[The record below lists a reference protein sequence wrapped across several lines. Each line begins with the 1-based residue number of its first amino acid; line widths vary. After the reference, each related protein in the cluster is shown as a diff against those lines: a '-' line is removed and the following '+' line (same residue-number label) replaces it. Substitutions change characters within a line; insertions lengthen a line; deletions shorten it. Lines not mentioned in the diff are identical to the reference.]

1 MENNANK
8 SIEERV
14 DDVLKNRNIMNI
26 RAKLKTIEQHQ
37 RRNYLENKKAHFERY
52 RTIVDYFT
60 DSKNQDRVYSN
71 KMQLNEVMHG
81 LTNCF
86 QDYSDNGKDWDKVDE
101 HNALVKESCLRL
113 NKILDEARNKNKYSN
128 STASPIIDPEGGF
141 IL

>member
-1 MENNANK
+1 MEKDTNK

-14 DDVLKNRNIMNI
+14 DDVLKNTNIMNL
-26 RAKLKTIEQHQ
+26 RAKLRTIEQHQ

-52 RTIVDYFT
+52 RIMVDYFT
-60 DSKNQDRVYSN
+60 ENQDRVYDN

-81 LTNCF
+81 LANCF
-86 QDYSDNGKDWDKVDE
+86 QDFYDKGKSFDEIDKY
-101 HNALVKESCLRL
+101 NALVKESSLRL
-113 NKILDEARNKNKYSN
+113 NRILDETRNKNKYSN